1 MGQVLGVELVDR
13 LDDRLHQ
20 LAGRGVVGV
29 LGDRGDADAAPPE
42 HRLEGDGV
50 LALAREAGE
59 LPDQDLLEGCV
70 RLRGLVQHLGE
81 LRPVG
86 DATRLGIVDV
96 LAGDDV
102 TVALGVVAQGPELR
116 RDGEVHVLSVRGDA
130 GVERDGVHGL

>member
-29 LGDRGDADAAPPE
+29 LGDRGDPNAAPAQ

-50 LALAREAGE
+50 LALAGEARE
-59 LPDQDLLEGCV
+59 LPDQDLLEG
-70 RLRGLVQHLGE
+70 RLGLGGLVQHLAE
-81 LRPVG
+81 LWPVG
-86 DATRLGIVDV
+86 DAARLGFVDV

-102 TVALGVVAQGPELR
+102 AVALGVVAQGAQL
-116 RDGEVHVLSVRGDA
+116 GGD
-130 GVERDGVHGL
+130 